1 MFRKSAIMAAL
12 VCFFISQSFAQKF
25 ELITPPILDLGSVP
39 EDSIAQGTIEFMNG
53 GDSTL
58 IIGRIQTS
66 CGCTVAD
73 LKKREYAPGEK
84 GEIDVQ
90 FNTRG
95 YTGMARKSVMI
106 SIDQGSPARVKV
118 ELQTNVIPLL
128 EIDPSFVNF
137 QDVTLGNKVIHRNL
151 KLQNNYPDSLKVT
164 DMETNIADLEISPRS
179 FVLKPGAYLDVDLS
193 ILPEKEQRINGY
205 IDVKVVGPVS
215 RFKRIPVFISVNP

>member
-1 MFRKSAIMAAL
+1 MIRKSSIIAFL
-12 VCFFISQSFAQKF
+12 VFFFVSQSFSQKF
-25 ELITPPILDLGSVP
+25 ELISPPILDLGSVT
-39 EDSIAQGTIEFMNG
+39 EDSIAHGTIEFMNG

-58 IIGRIQTS
+58 IIGGIQTS

-84 GEIDVQ
+84 GEINVQ

-106 SIDQGSPARVKV
+106 SIDQGSPARVRV

-137 QDVTLGNKVIHRNL
+137 QDATLGNKKIHRNL

-164 DMETNIADLEISPRS
+164 DIETNIAGLEISPRS

-193 ILPEKEQRINGY
+193 FLPKKEQRINGY